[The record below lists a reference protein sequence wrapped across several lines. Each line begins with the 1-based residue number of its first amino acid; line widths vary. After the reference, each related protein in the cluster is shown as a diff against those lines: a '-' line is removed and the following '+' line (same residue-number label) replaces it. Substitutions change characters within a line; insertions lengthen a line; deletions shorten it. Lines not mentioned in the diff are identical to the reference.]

1 MWCQHDSVQHSQR
14 SLDHRRHA
22 GILRLGWLD
31 GLAGGSMTPTGTP
44 LEAAVDAAVCTLMAW
59 AYPSDDELRMA
70 AVSACGLCGVDYI
83 DRVAQL
89 TEHLDRDN
97 YNPDHAHTARWL
109 VAQAALAGLE
119 VQRRTMVPRMGVLGN
134 GEPA

>member
-1 MWCQHDSVQHSQR
+1 
-14 SLDHRRHA
+14 
-22 GILRLGWLD
+22 
-31 GLAGGSMTPTGTP
+31 MTPTGTP
-44 LEAAVDAAVCTLMAW
+44 LEAAVDAAVATLAAW

-70 AVSACGLCGVDYI
+70 AVSACALCGVDYI

-89 TEHLDRDN
+89 TEHLDHDN